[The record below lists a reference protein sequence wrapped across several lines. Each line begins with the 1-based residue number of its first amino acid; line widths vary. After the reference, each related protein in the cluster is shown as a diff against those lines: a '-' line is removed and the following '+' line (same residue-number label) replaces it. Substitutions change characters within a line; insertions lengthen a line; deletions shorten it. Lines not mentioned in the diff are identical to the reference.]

1 MQLPSIKKVSIPSG
15 TSEGGPIATI
25 EFGELLNPAQGKY
38 LTTVFGRYTKQL
50 RVKLAMDTDGRY
62 ITFRRFGNHPI
73 PAPEVMQQLLN
84 DMDIGAVN
92 SSSPSTET
100 KKPPTPRYTQHRRTV
115 TPTSRTPFDTA
126 AA

>member
-25 EFGELLNPAQGKY
+25 EFCELLNPAQGTY
-38 LTTVFGRYTKQL
+38 LTTVFGRYTRQL
-50 RVKLAMDTDGRY
+50 RIKLAMNTDGRH

-84 DMDIGAVN
+84 DMDIGAV
-92 SSSPSTET
+92 SSSSSTET

-115 TPTSRTPFDTA
+115 TPTSRTPFGTA